1 MIKNGNVIYCPKF
14 GKKAI
19 CRTLGVSACLVSTS
33 LRFKS
38 NTEMSRRV
46 RQKALNFY
54 RAILVINDGK
64 N

>member
-1 MIKNGNVIYCPKF
+1 MIKNGNVVYCPKF

-54 RAILVINDGK
+54 KGILVIGDGE